1 MAIRPGVY
9 NINNCHNNYAMMM
22 YANEEDGTV
31 LVCIDGTDSQT
42 VSTTTLFPVK
52 TGPGTNRYT
61 IGSDTFKYNVGADSK
76 NLDQRP
82 CPFTTVENFEWSIEP
97 AVARA
102 TRIHIPNMDAY
113 WFLPDG
119 PRYTNV
125 SRICWRMNYRVDGL
139 TLTDPDVQ
147 IYIEKDQ
154 GRPAEVWKMVWVKD
168 N

>member
-42 VSTTTLFPVK
+42 QFNVK
-52 TGPGTNRYT
+52 ETGPGTNRYT

-97 AVARA
+97 AGPDMYK
-102 TRIHIPNMDAY
+102 IHIPNMDAY

-119 PRYTNV
+119 PRYTN
-125 SRICWRMNYRVDGL
+125 
-139 TLTDPDVQ
+139 